1 MIEGGW
7 PFVIAAYAV
16 TSLGLGALAL
26 MVVLRAARWA
36 RQARDLEKRP

>member
-7 PFVIAAYAV
+7 PYVIAAYAV

-26 MVVLRAARWA
+26 TIILRARRWS
-36 RQARDLEKRP
+36 RQARELEKRS